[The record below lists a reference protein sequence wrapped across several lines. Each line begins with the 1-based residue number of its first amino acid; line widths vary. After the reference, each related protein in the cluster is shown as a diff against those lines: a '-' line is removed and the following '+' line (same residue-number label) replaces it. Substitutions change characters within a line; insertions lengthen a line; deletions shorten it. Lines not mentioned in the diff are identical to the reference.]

1 MSGARDT
8 FGHGWQLESETLE
21 INECSQ
27 ERWDLHV
34 RFRHQA
40 NDEVLKGRE
49 RRSTRRAGVLD
60 MLLWEGR
67 PNRGIRWSW

>member
-1 MSGARDT
+1 MFVFRRGVVEVLGSYDEGCEKYSMSGTRDT
-8 FGHGWQLESETLE
+8 FGHGGQLESETLE

-40 NDEVLKGRE
+40 NDEVLKGGE
-49 RRSTRRAGVLD
+49 
-60 MLLWEGR
+60 
-67 PNRGIRWSW
+67 